1 MTSRRIAYLVN
12 QYPKTSHSF
21 VRREIHALERLG
33 WSVQRYSIRK
43 VREPL
48 VEQVDREE
56 RERTLVLL
64 DLPLA
69 TLVLAVLS
77 AALLRPHRFAA
88 AGWLALG
95 MLAKTSGR
103 RLRPLGWWLVACV
116 LLREVRR
123 AGIERVHAHFGTN
136 SAAVAMLCEAL
147 GGPPYSF
154 TAHGTESFDA
164 PPAISLPLK
173 IHRARF
179 VATVSEYGRSQLMR
193 WCPRNEW
200 PKLHVVRCGLAADYA
215 GAPVDRPPSA
225 KRLACV
231 ARLSPE
237 KGLFVLVEAL
247 ARLAAEGQEF
257 ELALVGDGPLRAD
270 LEAFAEQRG
279 VAQHIRFVG
288 WGDSALVQREI
299 RSARALVTPSL
310 AEGLPVVIME
320 AFALHRPVIASEVGG
335 IGELVETGETGW
347 LVAPGSAEALLPALR
362 ACLAASPDELAA
374 LAARG
379 AERVRQLHNVDEAA
393 RQLSALFQTTSER
406 AA

>member
-69 TLVLAVLS
+69 TLAFAVLS

-95 MLAKTSGR
+95 MLSKASGR
-103 RLRPLGWWLVACV
+103 SLRPLGWWMVACV

-154 TAHGTESFDA
+154 TAHATESFDA

-215 GAPVDRPPSA
+215 NAPVDLPPSA

-237 KGLFVLVEAL
+237 KGLFVLVDAL

-279 VAQHIRFVG
+279 VAQRIRFVG

-299 RSARALVTPSL
+299 RAARVLVTPSL

-335 IGELVETGETGW
+335 IGELVETGQTGW

-362 ACLAASPDELAA
+362 AALAASPDELAA

-379 AERVRQLHNVDEAA
+379 AKRVRQLHNVDEAA
-393 RQLSALFQTTSER
+393 RQLSALFQATSGR

>member
-1 MTSRRIAYLVN
+1 MNSRRIAYLVN

-21 VRREIHALERLG
+21 VRREIQALERLG
-33 WSVQRYSIRK
+33 WSVQRYSIRN

-64 DLPLA
+64 ELPLT
-69 TLVLAVLS
+69 TLALAVCS
-77 AALLRPHRFAA
+77 AALLRPLHFLA

-95 MLAKTSGR
+95 MLAKSGGR

-164 PPAISLPLK
+164 PPTISLALK

-200 PKLHVVRCGLAADYA
+200 PKLHVVRCGLAADYSN
-215 GAPVDRPPSA
+215 APIDHPPSE

-247 ARLAAEGQEF
+247 ARLADAE
-257 ELALVGDGPLRAD
+257 
-270 LEAFAEQRG
+270 
-279 VAQHIRFVG
+279 
-288 WGDSALVQREI
+288 
-299 RSARALVTPSL
+299 
-310 AEGLPVVIME
+310 
-320 AFALHRPVIASEVGG
+320 
-335 IGELVETGETGW
+335 
-347 LVAPGSAEALLPALR
+347 PG
-362 ACLAASPDELAA
+362 
-374 LAARG
+374 
-379 AERVRQLHNVDEAA
+379 
-393 RQLSALFQTTSER
+393 
-406 AA
+406 

>member
-1 MTSRRIAYLVN
+1 MSSRRIAYLVN

-33 WSVQRYSIRK
+33 WEVRRFSIRS

-64 DLPLA
+64 DLPILTLA
-69 TLVLAVLS
+69 LSVLS

-88 AGWLALG
+88 AGWLAIH
-95 MLAKTSGR
+95 MLAKAGGR

-116 LLREVRR
+116 LLREFRR
-123 AGIERVHAHFGTN
+123 AGVERVHAHFGTN
-136 SAAVAMLCEAL
+136 STAVALLCEAL

-164 PPAISLPLK
+164 PPTISLPLK

-193 WCPRNEW
+193 WCPRSEW
-200 PKLHVVRCGLAADYA
+200 PKLHVVRCGLATDYSSA
-215 GAPVDRPPSA
+215 EVDRPPSA

-247 ARLAAEGQEF
+247 GRLAAEGAEF
-257 ELALVGDGPLRAD
+257 ELTLVGDGPLKDD
-270 LEAFAEQRG
+270 LIAFAEQRG
-279 VAQHIRFVG
+279 VAQRIRFVG
-288 WGDSALVQREI
+288 WGDGALVQREI
-299 RSARALVTPSL
+299 RAARALVTPSL

-347 LVAPGSAEALLPALR
+347 LVAPGSADALLSALR
-362 ACLAASPDELAA
+362 AALAATPEELAL

-379 AERVRQLHNVDEAA
+379 AERVRQLHNVDAAA
-393 RQLSALFQTTSER
+393 RQLSSLFETSSER
-406 AA
+406 AT